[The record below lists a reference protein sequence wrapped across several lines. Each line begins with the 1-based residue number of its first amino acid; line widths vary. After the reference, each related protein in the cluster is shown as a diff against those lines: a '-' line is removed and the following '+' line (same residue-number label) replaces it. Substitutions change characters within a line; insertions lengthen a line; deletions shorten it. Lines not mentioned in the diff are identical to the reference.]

1 VVDEA
6 IEATATRSGSTTF
19 THRIT
24 TRGHQLTIDEPP
36 EKGGDDDGPT
46 PQELLAAS
54 LAGCTAITIEM
65 YAKRKDWD
73 IGPIEVECEY
83 TTPEPG
89 DQTRFR
95 LVLRLPRGLT
105 DEQIQRLRVIAGK
118 CPVHRTL
125 DGDAVFEERVELV

>member
-1 VVDEA
+1 MDER
-6 IEATATRSGSTTF
+6 IKTTATRSGRTTF
-19 THRIT
+19 THRVT
-24 TRGHQLTIDEPP
+24 ARGHQLTVDEPTD
-36 EKGGDDDGPT
+36 KGGDDEGPT

-83 TTPEPG
+83 TTPEHGEP
-89 DQTRFR
+89 TRFR
-95 LVLRLPRGLT
+95 LVLRLPRGLI
-105 DEQIQRLRVIAGK
+105 DEQVQRLRAVAGK

-125 DGDAVFEERVELV
+125 DGEVLFDERVELV